1 MHGNGYP
8 STAPGA
14 AGGGQPSSGQPG
26 SGPTTP
32 FQDPKYL
39 GQLMMNDPKYL
50 GGLTEGKYV
59 LDLLL

>member
-50 GGLTEGKYV
+50 GGLTEGK
-59 LDLLL
+59 

>member
-1 MHGNGYP
+1 MQGNGYP

-14 AGGGQPSSGQPG
+14 AGGGQPG
-26 SGPTTP
+26 SGAVTP

-50 GGLTEGKYV
+50 GGLTEGKY
-59 LDLLL
+59 LLCNLSLG

>member
-1 MHGNGYP
+1 MQGNGYP

-14 AGGGQPSSGQPG
+14 AGGGQPG
-26 SGPTTP
+26 SGAATP

-50 GGLTEGKYV
+50 GGLTEGNFN
-59 LDLLL
+59 LF